1 LRDGARDDYV
11 HGGEGGSGEIA
22 AERTESSNAVF
33 SSKTEKLF
41 AASFIARYICKHR
54 TMNYS
59 ISCSPKKVSV
69 VVRGPF
75 NFMLFA
81 FLPIWLAAWVYLIPK
96 TTHTAE
102 PQSIMPIVLFGI
114 FALLFVYAWLWN
126 LAGREEIEFT
136 INGLTYKRVLL
147 GLSYSR
153 VFRMSRISNP
163 HFENSRR
170 NGRSRTPSGIGFSY
184 GGSEVRICD
193 HLTQR
198 ASKEIVAAVLQEIPE
213 VRKYWGNYAEG
224 LPEESEDLSLR
235 LT

>member
-1 LRDGARDDYV
+1 LRDGVGDDYV
-11 HGGEGGSGEIA
+11 YGGEGGSGAIA
-22 AERTESSNAVF
+22 AERTEGSNAVF
-33 SSKTEKLF
+33 SSQTEKPF
-41 AASFIARYICKHR
+41 EASFIARYICEQR

-59 ISCSPKKVSV
+59 ISCSPKKVFV
-69 VVRGPF
+69 VVRGRF
-75 NFMLFA
+75 RFLLFV
-81 FLPIWLAAWVYLIPK
+81 FVPVWVAVLFSMIPR
-96 TTHTAE
+96 TLHSAQ
-102 PQSIMPIVLFGI
+102 PQSIVTIACFGLVS
-114 FALLFVYAWLWN
+114 LLFVYVWLWN

-153 VFRMSRISNP
+153 VFRMSKIDNP

-170 NGRSRTPSGIGFSY
+170 NGKSRTPSGIGFSY